1 MHLLKTLKQPGT
13 ASPARHEGEFMTTGL
28 RFARSSFRP
37 EDTETAT
44 FTAHHCDMGA
54 TDHDRSP
61 METSSTDNSTGSL
74 TRDRSHVQ
82 TDSACAATTMS
93 FGDDQV
99 LPENHLIA
107 MLLRMFEFAPIAMSI
122 TTSDTRTSSYVKV
135 NDAYLRLTGRNW
147 DDIRGKHLICE
158 GAAIDNPARDR
169 RHRLL
174 VEEGSYELEE
184 VDITHADGT
193 VIPTLISAQR
203 TVVDGVSFDVEVIM
217 DVSARVRQQKEI
229 ENALKTSAQT
239 DVLSGLPNR
248 ACFDEILKIAVE
260 RNLQNNRKLA
270 IAYIDLNGFKL
281 VNDTLGHAAGDEI
294 LRTVADRLRQNFRAT
309 DFIARV
315 GGDEFVV
322 LLDMDR
328 RFTGG
333 IQAHIMD
340 TMERVFKPIAIDGQ
354 VTYVGAAVGATFLQA
369 DDTPESYVKR
379 ADEYMYMAK
388 ATGQRVAVVCF
399 GKILENYR

>member
-1 MHLLKTLKQPGT
+1 MLPSSRPSSSTAPLGSYPIDKPGS
-13 ASPARHEGEFMTTGL
+13 AAVGLHPFGEGEI
-28 RFARSSFRP
+28 
-37 EDTETAT
+37 
-44 FTAHHCDMGA
+44 
-54 TDHDRSP
+54 
-61 METSSTDNSTGSL
+61 
-74 TRDRSHVQ
+74 
-82 TDSACAATTMS
+82 
-93 FGDDQV
+93 
-99 LPENHLIA
+99 LPEKHLIA

-147 DDIRGKHLICE
+147 VDIKGKHLIAE

-229 ENALKTSAQT
+229 ENALKTSALT

-248 ACFDEILKIAVE
+248 ACFDETLRTAVE

-281 VNDTLGHAAGDEI
+281 VNDTLGHGAGDEI

-333 IQAHIMD
+333 IQAHILD

-399 GKILENYR
+399 GQILDNCR

>member
-1 MHLLKTLKQPGT
+1 
-13 ASPARHEGEFMTTGL
+13 MTTGL
-28 RFARSSFRP
+28 RCARSSFLL
-37 EDTETAT
+37 EANETETLIPQ
-44 FTAHHCDMGA
+44 HRDIGA
-54 TDHDRSP
+54 TDHDRST
-61 METSSTDNSTGSL
+61 METSSTDNSAGSL
-74 TRDRSHVQ
+74 KSDRSHVEI
-82 TDSACAATTMS
+82 DSARAATTTS

-99 LPENHLIA
+99 LEENHLIA

-147 DDIRGKHLICE
+147 DDIKGKHLICE

-248 ACFDEILKIAVE
+248 ACFDETLKIAVE

-281 VNDTLGHAAGDEI
+281 VNDTLGHGAGDEI
-294 LRTVADRLRQNFRAT
+294 LRTVADRLRQNFRGT

-333 IQAHIMD
+333 IQSHILN

-399 GKILENYR
+399 GKILEKYR